1 MNLLKLVIKYIM
13 RRKLRFFL
21 TLLGITI
28 GIATIA
34 GLFLLGVEMETQVY
48 SRANALGSDAMI
60 TPQHWCS
67 YEYVSVLEGEQVG
80 EAIPISDFKNISEV
94 DGLLIAAP
102 IIVKSTGIEGKPV
115 TVTGINPSQMLVLRD
130 WKIKE
135 GHYLDDNDTF
145 SVILGSSIAEKFN
158 LSVEDNIIIR
168 ENSFIITGIL
178 EQTNTNDDISI
189 YITFKTA
196 SEIYNTKD
204 KISFIFIRIDDISRM
219 DEYVIK
225 IQNIANVNVI
235 TNNQIIE
242 ESLDVIKTVQN
253 ASLLMIIIAIIAGF
267 FGIVN
272 TMATAVNERKRE
284 IGILKSLGARKSF
297 IFRQFLIETFII
309 GFFGGLIGYIVGS
322 VAAYS
327 ILPQIFP
334 TQYQSFQSTA
344 SLSTYSFN
352 LSVFLFCILFSLGI
366 AIVAGLYPA
375 WRASKLPPVE
385 AMRIV

>member
-1 MNLLKLVIKYIM
+1 MNLFKFVFKNIM

-34 GLFLLGVEMETQVY
+34 GLFLLGAEMETQVY
-48 SRANALGSDAMI
+48 LRANALGSDALV

-80 EAIPISDFKNISEV
+80 EAIPISDFENISRIE
-94 DGLLIAAP
+94 GLLISAP
-102 IIVKSTGIEGKPV
+102 IIVKSTGIDGKPV
-115 TVTGINPSQMLVLRD
+115 SVTGINPSQMLNLRD
-130 WKIKE
+130 WKMKY
-135 GHYLDDNDTF
+135 GDYLDDNDTF

-158 LSVEDNIIIR
+158 LSIGDNLTIR
-168 ENSFIITGIL
+168 ENLFNITGVI
-178 EQTNTNDDISI
+178 EQTNTNDDISV
-189 YITFKTA
+189 YIPFETA
-196 SEIYNTKD
+196 ANIYNTKD
-204 KISFIFIRIDDISRM
+204 KISFVFIRVDDISRM
-219 DEYVIK
+219 DEYITR
-225 IQNIANVNVI
+225 IQNVANVNVI

-242 ESLDVIKTVQN
+242 ESLDVITTVRN
-253 ASLLMIIIAIIAGF
+253 ASLLMVIIAIIAGF

-297 IFRQFLIETFII
+297 IFKQFLVETFII
-309 GFFGGLIGYIVGS
+309 GILGGLIGFIIGS
-322 VAAYS
+322 FASYS

-334 TQYQSFQSTA
+334 AQYQSFQSTA
-344 SLSTYSFN
+344 SLSTYTFDIN
-352 LSVFLFCILFSLGI
+352 IFLFCILFSLAI
-366 AIVAGLYPA
+366 AITAGLYPA
-375 WRASKLPPVE
+375 WRASKLPPIE